1 MWTPRFGNEFSRKTE
16 AMFRRSPFSHQVL
29 KPLLGPTLG
38 GPSLGGPSLGKK
50 TLGANSWEPTPGN
63 QPLGN
68 NPLLGPTIGTIHK
81 FMEEILSWLVDHV
94 TILNLIISYF
104 FPARYLTF
112 PPGEFAAGPAKSGL
126 LTQHE
131 SFAILMN
138 ISSPG
143 SWELP
148 DYMNTET
155 EARKIPRDL
164 VPMLSSGT

>member
-1 MWTPRFGNEFSRKTE
+1 MLS
-16 AMFRRSPFSHQVL
+16 
-29 KPLLGPTLG
+29 
-38 GPSLGGPSLGKK
+38 
-50 TLGANSWEPTPGN
+50 
-63 QPLGN
+63 
-68 NPLLGPTIGTIHK
+68 NPESIVI
-81 FMEEILSWLVDHV
+81 
-94 TILNLIISYF
+94 YF
-104 FPARYLTF
+104 FHVRYLTF

-164 VPMLSSGT
+164 VPMLSSGKMSFYQGNYQKDNNDQVAGWLGPLSC

>member
-1 MWTPRFGNEFSRKTE
+1 M
-16 AMFRRSPFSHQVL
+16 
-29 KPLLGPTLG
+29 
-38 GPSLGGPSLGKK
+38 
-50 TLGANSWEPTPGN
+50 
-63 QPLGN
+63 
-68 NPLLGPTIGTIHK
+68 
-81 FMEEILSWLVDHV
+81 

-104 FPARYLTF
+104 FFSVRYLTF

-164 VPMLSSGT
+164 VPMLSSGKLSFYWVAVPT

>member
-1 MWTPRFGNEFSRKTE
+1 M
-16 AMFRRSPFSHQVL
+16 MH
-29 KPLLGPTLG
+29 
-38 GPSLGGPSLGKK
+38 
-50 TLGANSWEPTPGN
+50 
-63 QPLGN
+63 
-68 NPLLGPTIGTIHK
+68 
-81 FMEEILSWLVDHV
+81 HV

-104 FPARYLTF
+104 FPVRYLTF
-112 PPGEFAAGPAKSGL
+112 PPAEFAAGPAKSGL

-164 VPMLSSGT
+164 VPMLSSGR